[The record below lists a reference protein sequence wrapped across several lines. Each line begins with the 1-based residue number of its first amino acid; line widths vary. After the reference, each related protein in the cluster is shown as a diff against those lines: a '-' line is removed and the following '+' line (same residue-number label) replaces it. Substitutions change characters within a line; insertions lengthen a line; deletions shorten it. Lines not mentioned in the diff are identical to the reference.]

1 MKSKFLPPTVEVL
14 SLFLPS
20 GCLDYFTVTGY
31 SNMDTC
37 YVIELEEHNAIPAEY
52 TSLPLVSKG
61 FFPEI
66 EIQDFPARG
75 KAVYLHIKRRRW
87 EDKSAGRTYSRD
99 WNLVATGTRITTEFG
114 DFLKELLRNS

>member
-1 MKSKFLPPTVEVL
+1 MKSNLLPPAVEVL

-37 YVIELEEHNAIPAEY
+37 YVIELEEHNVIPSEY
-52 TSLPLVSKG
+52 SSLPLVSKG

-87 EDKSAGRTYSRD
+87 EDKSTGHTYSRD
-99 WNLVATGTRITTEFG
+99 WNLIATGTRITAEFG